1 MLELLPHFQN
11 FYCFIWLLWVSVA
24 AHDVFIAEA
33 EVPMLW
39 PPGAKT
45 QLIGK
50 DPDAGKD

>member
-1 MLELLPHFQN
+1 MQSSLCSSWHIH
-11 FYCFIWLLWVSVA
+11 YKCSISV
-24 AHDVFIAEA
+24 VIFIAEA